1 MPDRQRLAEY
11 LSIIGEPPGGRAAAA
26 RLARGQF
33 HDVVLVGDVAYRF
46 PRDEESRARLPARVA
61 LLTVLAHRR
70 LPVAVPGLLSQAA
83 LHEPLGRC
91 HVVLRRVTGQPL
103 GREAVTGTRE
113 QAAVARDLAALLDRL
128 ARLGG
133 DAGIRAVV
141 PGADRQLWH
150 RFAADVS
157 TVLFPLMPDHGR
169 KRAEAELSRV
179 LSVDPV
185 GGALVH
191 GDLGGTNLL
200 WHTAPRQSGPRQTG
214 PPEPGHLE
222 PGDAAGRHGGP
233 AAGPGRASAALPRL
247 AGVLDWDEAR
257 IGSQA
262 DDLAS
267 IAATFGWPLARRV
280 DARRHAGQTP
290 TIAAAEAIAGTF
302 ALQQALPAALS
313 GDAAS
318 LADGLTRYR
327 TGRQR

>member
-1 MPDRQRLAEY
+1 MPDRQRLTEY
-11 LSIIGEPPGGRAAAA
+11 LAVVGEPRGATGAAPA
-26 RLARGQF
+26 RLASGQF

-46 PRDEESRARLPARVA
+46 PRDEESRARLPARAA
-61 LLTVLAHRR
+61 LLAVLAHRR

-91 HVVLRRVTGQPL
+91 HIVLRRVPGQPL

-113 QAAVARDLAALLDRL
+113 QAAVTRDLAGLLDRL
-128 ARLGG
+128 AGLGG

-141 PGADRQLWH
+141 PRAARQLWH
-150 RFAADVS
+150 RFAGDVS
-157 TVLFPLMPDHGR
+157 AVLFPLMSDHGR

-185 GGALVH
+185 GEALVH

-200 WHTAPRQSGPRQTG
+200 WHTAS
-214 PPEPGHLE
+214 PEPGGGTA
-222 PGDAAGRHGGP
+222 PGRRASP
-233 AAGPGRASAALPRL
+233 AAGPGRASAAVPRL

-267 IAATFGWPLARRV
+267 IAATFGWPLARRI
-280 DARRHAGQTP
+280 DRRRHAGQTP
-290 TIAAAEAIAGTF
+290 TIAAAEAIAATF
-302 ALQQALPAALS
+302 ALQQALPAALN
-313 GDAAS
+313 GDAAG
-318 LADGLTRYR
+318 LADGLACYR
-327 TGRQR
+327 DRPM